1 MLYIYSDP
9 NKEPTAYSRFFI
21 KAEKCKICSNRA
33 GYNVVSNSGHDKK
46 INGEEKDD
54 FISKYWKRRPSRWKG
69 AEQPTAI
76 WAWPGERQLQF
87 GWVVRTAGCNF
98 ESPERTPN
106 ANLPTTN
113 YYRGGEE
120 LINYI
125 ICRLVEAAVLF
136 QLRDGALSS
145 IGQQDGEGFGG
156 AVLGS
161 KATLCLPSALPT
173 PF

>member
-1 MLYIYSDP
+1 MTSYQSTGNDGHHGG
-9 NKEPTAYSRFFI
+9 KEQ
-21 KAEKCKICSNRA
+21 SNPRRS
-33 GYNVVSNSGHDKK
+33 GPGQESGNCNSGGWSELRVA
-46 INGEEKDD
+46 IL
-54 FISKYWKRRPSRWKG
+54 RALKG
-69 AEQPTAI
+69 PQMPICPPPIIA
-76 WAWPGERQLQF
+76 R
-87 GWVVRTAGCNF
+87 
-98 ESPERTPN
+98 
-106 ANLPTTN
+106 
-113 YYRGGEE
+113 GEE